1 MTPRPAGPRRT
12 SRARRRG
19 EGSAGRGPGPVAAV
33 RGSGPVR
40 TGPDGA
46 SRRGWSAAIATLTLT
61 VALTACGGGAGPA
74 DRSDDERPTAEATTP
89 RALAAAV
96 IDHVGR
102 PASAA
107 APLFRRDG
115 VPSGALGVEVAF
127 PDDRGISTH
136 VRVVVSRRTEAF
148 ERFTCNS
155 RATRFATGCE
165 ESSPGGVRTAL
176 SWEAGY
182 PEEDPGSLS
191 VAGLHDGWTVTISSH
206 GPFFEEE
213 LGDERALADRLV
225 DLAADPAVGFRTSA
239 SYVEAGAAIGDDV
252 WLDYYGQGNGYP
264 PPPELKD
271 PGATG

>member
-1 MTPRPAGPRRT
+1 MGRGPRRAAEAT
-12 SRARRRG
+12 R
-19 EGSAGRGPGPVAAV
+19 PGPAL
-33 RGSGPVR
+33 
-40 TGPDGA
+40 TGRDGA
-46 SRRGWSAAIATLTLT
+46 PRRGWSVAVATLSLALT
-61 VALTACGGGAGPA
+61 VSLAACAGGGAGPA
-74 DRSDDERPTAEATTP
+74 DRSDDERPTSESTTS

-96 IDHVGR
+96 IDHVGQS
-102 PASAA
+102 ASAA

-115 VPSGALGVEVAF
+115 VPSSALGVEVAF

-136 VRVVVSRRTEAF
+136 VRVVVSRRAEAF

-155 RATRFATGCE
+155 RATRFAAGCE

-182 PEEDPGSLS
+182 PEEDPGYLS
-191 VAGLHDGWTVTISSH
+191 VASLHDGWIVTVGTY
-206 GPFFEEE
+206 GPFLQED

-225 DLAADPAVGFRTSA
+225 ALAADPAVGYRTSA

-264 PPPELKD
+264 PPPELENA
-271 PGATG
+271 GATG